1 MGFAFSFCV
10 QFHESGQFKNL
21 WWSIVKTVVMM
32 MGEFEY
38 GELFPEDDKMQ
49 LRLKGTSRIIF
60 LAFVVLSSIVLM
72 NLMVGLA
79 VNDIQVICMI
89 LTKRQ
94 IVFHADHTTLTL
106 HSRLR
111 SYIFPH

>member
-10 QFHESGQFKNL
+10 QFHESAQFKNL

-38 GELFPEDDKMQ
+38 GELFPEDDKMP

-79 VNDIQVICMI
+79 VNDIQVICFV
-89 LTKRQ
+89 LTK
-94 IVFHADHTTLTL
+94 
-106 HSRLR
+106 
-111 SYIFPH
+111 

>member
-1 MGFAFSFCV
+1 
-10 QFHESGQFKNL
+10 
-21 WWSIVKTVVMM
+21 MM

-38 GELFPEDDKMQ
+38 GELFPEDDKMP

-79 VNDIQVICMI
+79 VNDIQVIC
-89 LTKRQ
+89 LVTSY
-94 IVFHADHTTLTL
+94 HATLTL

-111 SYIFPH
+111 S

>member
-10 QFHESGQFKNL
+10 QFHEYNQFRNL
-21 WWSIVKTVVMM
+21 WWSIVKTIVMM
-32 MGEFEY
+32 MGEYEY
-38 GELFPEDDKMQ
+38 SELFPEDDKTQ

-79 VNDIQVICMI
+79 VNDIQVLLMVFI
-89 LTKRQ
+89 KRETAVHNFCVMQ
-94 IVFHADHTTLTL
+94 
-106 HSRLR
+106 
-111 SYIFPH
+111 